1 MISKRLLLVLV
12 SGYIWIRR
20 LFADIAGLLLIVD
33 CAILRGSNLWHLR
46 APVIHY
52 NLAGIIIDYLV
63 ILLLLYL
70 LVILSLLGCRVG
82 FA

>member
-1 MISKRLLLVLV
+1 MISKLLLLVLI
-12 SGYIWIRR
+12 SDYIWIGRR
-20 LFADIAGLLLIVD
+20 FAGVGGLLLIVD
-33 CAILRGSNLWHLR
+33 CAILSGYNLWHLC

-70 LVILSLLGCRVG
+70 LVVLSLLGCRVG